1 MSNSK
6 IWVVGERRG
15 AEISPWT
22 LQLVSGA
29 ASIATDAG
37 IGLGVLLEA
46 AGDDEALE
54 LAAHGATD
62 VTSIEGAAPARSVE
76 AVVAAANSLLATE
89 QPAALLFLDSIFGK
103 DAASQV
109 SAAAGVS
116 LVSACERFAHA
127 EGSVFT
133 AIRSCFGGQLSQ
145 RVRIASSPCIATVR
159 EHAFRAKRVESLP
172 APNLRS
178 LKATHDERITVLERR
193 PPRPETLDLAEAEVL
208 VAGGRGLGEDG
219 FRVLEEVARALGGTT
234 AASRAA
240 VDEGWADSTK
250 QVGQTGRTVA
260 PRLYIAC
267 GISGAIQ
274 HMVGVRDAGALIAL
288 NTDRSAPIMAD
299 ADLAAV
305 GDASE
310 VLAQLVGKLD
320 AGATS

>member
-1 MSNSK
+1 MSNAK
-6 IWVVGERRG
+6 IWVVAERLG
-15 AEISPWT
+15 VEISPWT

-29 ASIATDAG
+29 ASMATDAG
-37 IGLGVLLEA
+37 FGVGVLLGA
-46 AGDDEALE
+46 ASDDEALE

-62 VTSIEGAAPARSVE
+62 VTDIGNAAVSGSVE
-76 AVVAAANSLLATE
+76 AVVAAANSLLAAE
-89 QPAALLFLDSIFGK
+89 QPLALLFPDSISGR

-116 LVSACERFAHA
+116 MVSACERFTHV
-127 EGSVFT
+127 EGNVFT

-145 RVRIASSPCIATVR
+145 KTRITASPCIASIR
-159 EHAFRAKRVESLP
+159 EHAFRAKRVEHPPVPKLHSST
-172 APNLRS
+172 A
-178 LKATHDERITVLERR
+178 KQDERIAVLERR
-193 PPRPETLDLAEAEVL
+193 APNPKTLGLTEAEVL
-208 VAGGRGLGEDG
+208 VAGGRGIGEDG
-219 FRVLEEVARALGGTT
+219 FRVLEELADVLGGTT

-250 QVGQTGRTVA
+250 QVGQTGQTVA

-274 HMVGVRDAGALIAL
+274 HMVGIRDAGALIAL
-288 NTDRSAPIMAD
+288 NVDGSAPIMQE

-310 VLAQLVGKLD
+310 VLPLLVSKLN
-320 AGATS
+320 AGASS